1 MQMHLLE
8 LVVAILHSIAAQN
21 VRIHQ
26 VLFDK
31 FHCERDFGL
40 ADEFCCTSLARRC
53 QAFYSQV
60 CPSLIQ

>member
-40 ADEFCCTSLARRC
+40 ADEFCCTQVWQEDAKHSTHRC
-53 QAFYSQV
+53 AHR
-60 CPSLIQ
+60 